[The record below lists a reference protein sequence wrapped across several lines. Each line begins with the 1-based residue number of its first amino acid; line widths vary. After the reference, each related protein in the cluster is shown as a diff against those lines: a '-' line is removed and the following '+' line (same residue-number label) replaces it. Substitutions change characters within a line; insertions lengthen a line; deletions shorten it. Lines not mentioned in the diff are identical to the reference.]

1 MSTGEVHVDGTR
13 LTYELR
19 IPSYEAAHVAKPE
32 TALLDAVTFR
42 SGGQTG
48 TPTQKSCRE
57 EAGTFVCVAA
67 YQFSAPVDTL
77 TVECRLAA
85 ITVPNHVHLMRAFQG
100 GHSDQAAFDAS
111 FTKSELRFRPPSE
124 VEQRL
129 RDAGAGMW
137 RALAGI
143 LQMLFLATLVLA
155 ARNGVELVR
164 LGTMF
169 LAGQVAA
176 YTATPLLGI
185 WLSPRFLEAAAA
197 LTVAYLAAEVLLFPQ
212 AGARWAVAAVLG
224 MIHGLYF
231 AMVLG
236 AANYHAIPFLSGVI
250 AGEIAIAVLLWVAAR
265 VMSRFSRA
273 TQLPWERAFASALL
287 AVGIGWFFLRLRS

>member
-1 MSTGEVHVDGTR
+1 MPAEQLSRCRT
-13 LTYELR
+13 TY
-19 IPSYEAAHVAKPE
+19 ISCG
-32 TALLDAVTFR
+32 R
-42 SGGQTG
+42 S
-48 TPTQKSCRE
+48 R
-57 EAGTFVCVAA
+57 AG
-67 YQFSAPVDTL
+67 D
-77 TVECRLAA
+77 
-85 ITVPNHVHLMRAFQG
+85 
-100 GHSDQAAFDAS
+100 SDQAAFDAS
-111 FTKSELRFRPPSE
+111 FTKSELRFQPPSE

-236 AANYHAIPFLSGVI
+236 AANYHPIPFLSGVI